1 MNVAITLVP
10 RGGLANRMRAIASGA
25 ALAAAIGAKLNVVW
39 IATSDLKALYSDLFL
54 TDNMPFRLTELRGRT
69 FVYLPHRGK
78 YLYLPTLWQ
87 SLTYAATLRDEK
99 RRDRY
104 YLIDAE
110 PETVYAFFRSVG
122 TGRVFV
128 DTCHQFYPFTADLYR
143 SLFRP
148 SPAVE
153 ARVSGLLADNG
164 RQNTPAPVG
173 LHIRRTDHVQSI
185 QSSPL
190 ELFEKEIDSL
200 LHIDPRTRFYLATDD
215 DATKKSLKSKFP
227 GHILTSP
234 ATASRSSRQ
243 GMIDGAAE
251 MFALSR
257 CREILGSFNSSYS
270 EAAALVGDIS
280 LKIIK
285 N

>member
-1 MNVAITLVP
+1 MNVSITLVP
-10 RGGLANRMRAIASGA
+10 RGGLANRMRAIASA
-25 ALAAAIGAKLNVVW
+25 SALATRIGAKLNVVW
-39 IATSDLKALYSDLFL
+39 IATKDLAALYSDLFL
-54 TDNMPFRLTELRGRT
+54 TDNLPFRLTELTRRR
-69 FVYLPHRGK
+69 FAYLPHRGK

-87 SLTYAATLRDEK
+87 SVRYSSTLRDER
-99 RRDRY
+99 RRDRH

-122 TGRVFV
+122 TGTVFV
-128 DTCHQFYPFTADLYR
+128 DTCHQFYPFSDDLYR

-148 SPAVE
+148 SPNVE
-153 ARVSGLLADNG
+153 MRVRQLLPDIG
-164 RQNTPAPVG
+164 RGIPSPVG

-190 ELFEKEIDSL
+190 SLFEKEIGDM
-200 LHIDPRTRFYLATDD
+200 IAAEPQRRFYLATDD
-215 DATKKSLKSKFP
+215 DATKERLRSLFP
-227 GHILTSP
+227 ANIITSP
-234 ATASRSSRQ
+234 ATASRSSRN

-257 CREILGSFNSSYS
+257 CSSILGSFNSSYS
-270 EAAALVGDIS
+270 EAAALLGDIS